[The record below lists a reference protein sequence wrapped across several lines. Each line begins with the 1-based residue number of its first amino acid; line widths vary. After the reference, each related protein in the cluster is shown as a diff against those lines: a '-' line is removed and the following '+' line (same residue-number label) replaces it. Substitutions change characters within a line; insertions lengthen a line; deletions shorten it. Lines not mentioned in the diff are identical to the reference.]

1 MANFT
6 TNKPISTTLKEEA
19 LIRVVEKAC
28 NLSIIQ
34 IRSTS
39 RRQELVI
46 ARAILA
52 CMLRHE
58 VGCTYERAGEL
69 VGRDHSSVIH
79 YEKHFQTNVKYYK
92 KYRDAYNIIS
102 SEHQASYSDLSIKI
116 MNKQIFQIEKQLE
129 DLKRKQLL
137 ITKNQ

>member
-1 MANFT
+1 MANFI
-6 TNKPISTTLKEEA
+6 TNNPISTTLKEEA
-19 LIRVVEKAC
+19 LIKVVENAC
-28 NLSIIQ
+28 NLSIQQ
-34 IRSTS
+34 IRGTS

-46 ARAILA
+46 ARAILS

-79 YEKHFQTNVKYYK
+79 YEKHFHTNVKFYK
-92 KYRDAYNIIS
+92 KYRDTYNLIS
-102 SEHQASYSDLSIKI
+102 SEHKASYSDLSIKI
-116 MNKQIFQIEKQLE
+116 MNKQIFQIEQQLD

-137 ITKNQ
+137 LTKNQ